1 MISRTQNYNEPRRV
15 RPVRRGIFL
24 LGGTALLFALI
35 YFSNLMTTG
44 TIMGAL
50 GMGMEMPPPPPSVIS
65 TVVAESQP
73 WEPRTAVVG
82 SLSASTGADLASEV
96 AGVVEEVYY
105 ESGGSVDAGAP
116 LVRLRSTDENARL
129 RTLEASAQLAEATYN
144 RSQRL
149 LEIQGI
155 STAQVEASEAE
166 LSAARAQVAEQRAII
181 EKKMI
186 RAPFAGELGIRQV
199 NVGQYVNPGTVV
211 ATLQALDPIHMDF
224 TVPQQLLQSLSVG
237 QSVAIRVDSYPDTV
251 FTGEIAT
258 INPKVDEATRN
269 IAVRAV
275 ITNSERKLLP
285 GMYATAEIATAADVN
300 YVTLPQT
307 AVTFNPYG
315 SIVYVVNE
323 VTENDTTRL
332 VATQTF
338 VTTGETR
345 GDQIAILSGIEAGT
359 VVVSAGQFKLQ
370 NGATVEI
377 NNEVQPSNDPNPRP
391 LER

>member
-1 MISRTQNYNEPRRV
+1 MTSMTANSRKPRSPYAWWRWT
-15 RPVRRGIFL
+15 L
-24 LGGTALLFALI
+24 LVAGAILVFALI
-35 YFSNLMTTG
+35 YIFP
-44 TIMGAL
+44 L
-50 GMGMEMPPPPPSVIS
+50 GMMLTAGFPAPPPSVVS
-65 TVVAESQP
+65 TVVAENQP
-73 WEPRTAVVG
+73 WQPSTGVVG
-82 SLSASTGADLASEV
+82 TLTASVGADLAAEV

-105 ESGGSVDAGAP
+105 DSGGSVEAGAP

-129 RTLEASAQLAEATYN
+129 RTLEASAQLAEATYS

-166 LSAARAQVAEQRAII
+166 LAAARAQVAEQRAII

-224 TVPQQLLQSLSVG
+224 TVPQQMLQILKVG
-237 QSVAIRVDSYPDTV
+237 QPVAIRVDAYPNDT
-251 FTGEIAT
+251 FIGEIAT
-258 INPKVDEATRN
+258 IDPKVEEATRN
-269 IAVRAV
+269 IAVRAI
-275 ITNSERKLLP
+275 ITNSDKRLLP
-285 GMYATAEIATAADVN
+285 GMFATAEIETGGEISYITV
-300 YVTLPQT
+300 PQT
-307 AVTFNPYG
+307 SVTFNPYG
-315 SIVYVVNE
+315 STVYVVSE
-323 VTENDTTRL
+323 VTEGETTRL

-345 GDQIAILSGIEAGT
+345 GDQIAILTGIEPGT
-359 VVVSAGQFKLQ
+359 TIVSAGQFKLQ
-370 NGATVEI
+370 NGATIAV
-377 NNEVQPSNDPNPRP
+377 NNEVQPSNEPNPRP

>member
-1 MISRTQNYNEPRRV
+1 MNARTLDHHSRPV
-15 RPVRRGIFL
+15 RPVRRGILL
-24 LGGTALLFALI
+24 LGGTALLFAIL

-50 GMGMEMPPPPPSVIS
+50 GMGMEMPPPPAAVVS
-65 TVVAESQP
+65 TIVAEEALWQP
-73 WEPRTAVVG
+73 NTGVVG
-82 SLSASTGADLASEV
+82 TLTASVGADLASEV
-96 AGVVEEVYY
+96 AGVVEEVYFD
-105 ESGGSVDAGAP
+105 SGGSVEAGAP

-129 RTLEASAQLAEATYN
+129 RTLEASAQLAEATFN

-166 LSAARAQVAEQRAII
+166 LASARAQVAEQRAII

-224 TVPQQLLQSLSVG
+224 TVPQQMLQILKVG
-237 QSVAIRVDSYPDTV
+237 QPVAIRVDAYPNET
-251 FTGEIAT
+251 FSGEIAT
-258 INPKVDEATRN
+258 IDPKVEEATRS

-275 ITNSERKLLP
+275 ITNSDRRLLP
-285 GMYATAEIATAADVN
+285 GMFATADIQTGGEVSYITV
-300 YVTLPQT
+300 PQT

-315 SIVYVVNE
+315 SVVYVVSE
-323 VTENDTTRL
+323 VTEGETTRL
-332 VATQTF
+332 VANQNF

-345 GDQIAILSGIEAGT
+345 GDQIAILSGIEPGT
-359 VVVSAGQFKLQ
+359 TIVSAGQFKLQ